1 MLKSTQIWRISMSEE
16 LKRWTSKRKAAL
28 VIEIFKGQTTISEA
42 SRCYDLTPSEIQ
54 SWIDDAQSGM
64 ENALRAKPKDISEQY
79 EQKINE
85 LTSAYGEAMLENK
98 ALKKLQA
105 LLNQPE
111 S

>member
-1 MLKSTQIWRISMSEE
+1 MLKSILNWRMSMSEE

-28 VIEIFKGQTTISEA
+28 VIELLKGQTTISEA
-42 SRCYDLTPSEIQ
+42 SRQYDLTPSEIQ
-54 SWIDDAQSGM
+54 LWIDDAQSGM
-64 ENALRAKPKDISEQY
+64 ENALRAKPKDISEQC
-79 EQKINE
+79 EQKISE

-105 LLNQPE
+105 LLNQTE

>member
-1 MLKSTQIWRISMSEE
+1 MGEE
-16 LKRWTSKRKAAL
+16 LKRWTSKRKATL

-42 SRCYDLTPSEIQ
+42 ARQYDLTPSEIQ
-54 SWIDDAQSGM
+54 SWIDDAQCSM

-85 LTSAYGEAMLENK
+85 LTSAYGEAMLKNK

-111 S
+111 N

>member
-1 MLKSTQIWRISMSEE
+1 MSEE
-16 LKRWTSKRKAAL
+16 VKRWTSKRKATL
-28 VIEIFKGQTTISEA
+28 VIELLKGQTTVAEA
-42 SRCYDLTPSEIQ
+42 SRQYDLTPSEIQ
-54 SWIDDAQSGM
+54 SWMVDAENGM

-79 EQKINE
+79 EQKITE

-105 LLNQPE
+105 LSSQTE